1 MSQTRSSCALNQ
13 LFASCP
19 RQHSVLLQ
27 LRFLHRAW
35 GDAPHPHRS
44 QQPPERPLRTFRG
57 AALRALPG
65 RCPQVARQSLTTYVI
80 IMNRTHI
87 EIDVHRLNDGGL
99 LLSYDGN
106 SYTTYMKEEIDRY
119 LRAGPPPALP
129 ADRQL
134 VGEIFPSS

>member
-1 MSQTRSSCALNQ
+1 M
-13 LFASCP
+13 
-19 RQHSVLLQ
+19 LLT
-27 LRFLHRAW
+27 
-35 GDAPHPHRS
+35 PHHYH
-44 QQPPERPLRTFRG
+44 QPPERPLHAF
-57 AALRALPG
+57 ALRALPG
-65 RCPQVARQSLTTYVI
+65 HCPQVARQSLTTYVI

-119 LRAGPPPALP
+119 LPTGAPPAFP

-134 VGEIFPSS
+134 VGETFPSP